1 MYRCPDGTKIF
12 LEDEHVVKKLIKVVL
27 RNPPKGIKESF
38 VQFWAKEG
46 GCRTIRIADIA
57 EVK

>member
-1 MYRCPDGTKIF
+1 MSILDGIL
-12 LEDEHVVKKLIKVVL
+12 LEDTHVVKKLIKVVL

-46 GCRTIRIADIA
+46 GCRTIRVADIVDIA
-57 EVK
+57 